1 MSLPDIEVIGP
12 LPDGLQN
19 MTVYAAVIMTN
30 AKDDATAARAL
41 IDFLR
46 TAEAAAVIKAKGME
60 PD

>member
-1 MSLPDIEVIGP
+1 
-12 LPDGLQN
+12 
-19 MTVYAAVIMTN
+19 MTIYAAVIVTDD
-30 AKDDATAARAL
+30 KDDATAARAL

>member
-1 MSLPDIEVIGP
+1 
-12 LPDGLQN
+12 
-19 MTVYAAVIMTN
+19 MTAYAAVIMTDD
-30 AKDDATAARAL
+30 KDDATAARAL